1 MRPAPDLGWI
11 DFLKL
16 IIGLLMFASLVA
28 LAAII
33 GLGKVEQ
40 QSSFG
45 LQDVLGGLLVAF
57 GAWGQWA
64 FSGGPSRGENAER
77 RGDSVPPGARR
88 TEE

>member
-1 MRPAPDLGWI
+1 MSAPDQGWI
-11 DFLKL
+11 YFLKL
-16 IIGLLMFASLVA
+16 VIGLLMFLSLVM

-40 QSSFG
+40 STSFG

-64 FSGGPSRGENAER
+64 FSGRGEA
-77 RGDSVPPGARR
+77 
-88 TEE
+88 

>member
-1 MRPAPDLGWI
+1 MMKPDPAWI
-11 DFLKL
+11 PFLKL
-16 IIGLLMFASLVA
+16 LIGLLMFLSLVA

-57 GAWGQWA
+57 GAWAQYS
-64 FSGGPSRGENAER
+64 FGGSRKDDEK
-77 RGDSVPPGARR
+77 
-88 TEE
+88 